1 MGLFFY
7 TQKGSIISMVDLPTT
22 EIIEPN
28 LFVCEDLRNPI
39 RVDKYQRTV
48 NTAVFFNTL
57 KIAIN
62 PKRDI
67 FFN

>member
-1 MGLFFY
+1 
-7 TQKGSIISMVDLPTT
+7 MVDLPTT
-22 EIIEPN
+22 EIIEPVYKVWSFFN